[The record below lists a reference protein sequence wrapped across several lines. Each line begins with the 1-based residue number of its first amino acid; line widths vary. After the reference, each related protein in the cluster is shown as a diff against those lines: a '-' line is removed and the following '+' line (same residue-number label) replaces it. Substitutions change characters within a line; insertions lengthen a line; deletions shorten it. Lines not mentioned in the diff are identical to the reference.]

1 MHAYELL
8 LVSEFTA
15 EHRLKSADGEYEPRH
30 SHNWRVEVFLRSTG
44 DLDDA
49 GVVADF
55 QGLQHDISKIT
66 EGLNNER
73 LDELSPFAECNPS
86 TELIAKHIHDRF
98 APALPSSVRVSKVRV
113 WETPRCAAAYVPLG

>member
-49 GVVADF
+49 GLVADF
-55 QGLQHDISKIT
+55 QALQHSFSEIMQ
-66 EGLNNER
+66 GLSNKR
-73 LDELSPFAECNPS
+73 LDELSPFADRSSS

-98 APALPSSVRVSKVRV
+98 APALPPSVRVSKVRV